1 MNRLRVQ
8 IATAAFMTCF
18 AVANAGAQIK
28 VASVVSARGGTAWTL
43 DGSNMTE
50 SRAKLLNPANF
61 GVGGTVAT
69 PITITDTA
77 GASGSI
83 NAALLANFNVLFI
96 GYFANGTFTAAELT
110 AIQTWVNGGG
120 SLIATCDDGS
130 FADVCT
136 AFGHTP
142 TTQATSPVVPT
153 VVGSTHPVFAGPFGA
168 APSIGMQFTQGFFP
182 SANGATVLGQDSSA
196 VPNATVMVQTV
207 GSGRALFLS
216 DVDMIAN
223 FTVSAGNAISNNNDR
238 FLANLFAFAGTGA
251 APPPPPVVN
260 VEVPTLDQ
268 AALVLLALL
277 LLTFGWR
284 RLRQR

>member
-1 MNRLRVQ
+1 MNRLRMQ
-8 IATAAFMTCF
+8 IAVAVVMGCF
-18 AVANAGAQIK
+18 AVANADAQIK
-28 VASVVSARGGTAWTL
+28 VASVLSSRGGTAWTL

-50 SRAKLLNPANF
+50 SRAKLLNAANF

-96 GYFANGTFTAAELT
+96 GYFANGTFTPAELT

-120 SLIATCDDGS
+120 ALIATCDSGS

-153 VVGSTHPVFAGPFGA
+153 VIGSTHPVFAGPFGT
-168 APSIGMQFTQGFFP
+168 APSIGMMFTQGFFP
-182 SANGATVLGQDSSA
+182 SAGGATVIGQDSFTP
-196 VPNATVMVQTV
+196 PNATVLVQTL
-207 GSGRALFLS
+207 GSGRAVFLS

-223 FTVSAGNAISNNNDR
+223 FTVSAGSAISNNNDR
-238 FLANLFAFAGTGA
+238 FLANLFAFAGSGA
-251 APPPPPVVN
+251 APPPPPVAKVP
-260 VEVPTLDQ
+260 VPTLDE
-268 AALVLLALL
+268 AALVILTLL
-277 LLTFGWR
+277 LFGLGWR
-284 RLRQR
+284 RLRR